1 MFTYT
6 EFALE
11 NNQVKLTLPDQK
23 QADELFQAIEHDRQE
38 LSRWMPWT
46 KTTTTVENEKK
57 FINYAREQ
65 MSQDKLLELTIV
77 VNGVAVGMA
86 DLHNIDWE
94 NRRAEVGYWLFSK
107 YQGKGIMTATVKS
120 LLRTAFN
127 GWNLNKVII
136 QADSENQASQ
146 AVAKRLGFKQEAVL
160 KEHLY
165 QEQQFSDLVVY
176 AKFASEWKNE

>member
-1 MFTYT
+1 
-6 EFALE
+6 
-11 NNQVKLTLPDQK
+11 
-23 QADELFQAIEHDRQE
+23 
-38 LSRWMPWT
+38 MPWT
-46 KTTTTVENEKK
+46 ETTTTVENEKK

-165 QEQQFSDLVVY
+165 QKQQFSDLVVY

>member
-1 MFTYT
+1 
-6 EFALE
+6 
-11 NNQVKLTLPDQK
+11 
-23 QADELFQAIEHDRQE
+23 
-38 LSRWMPWT
+38 
-46 KTTTTVENEKK
+46 
-57 FINYAREQ
+57 
-65 MSQDKLLELTIV
+65 
-77 VNGVAVGMA
+77 
-86 DLHNIDWE
+86 
-94 NRRAEVGYWLFSK
+94 
-107 YQGKGIMTATVKS
+107 MTATVKS

-165 QEQQFSDLVVY
+165 QKQQFSDLVVY